1 MIKII
6 VKSKK
11 FKFYIIIPII
21 LVSNKLSA
29 IIFSKII
36 KSIWVI
42 DINYKDLLKIF
53 ISIKKYRKNNNILE
67 VVNVISKEGDIMHIS
82 F

>member
-67 VVNVISKEGDIMHIS
+67 VVNVISKECDIIYIS

>member
-67 VVNVISKEGDIMHIS
+67 VVNVISKEGDIIHIS